1 MTEWTFV
8 TIPTTS
14 IGEMELAPNM
24 LLALVG
30 LGISRRTP
38 CNLLSFLFL
47 WHVPWLCSVE
57 EQELHHLVFHYP
69 CWAFHR

>member
-8 TIPTTS
+8 TIPTTG
-14 IGEMELAPNM
+14 IGEMKLAPNM

-38 CNLLSFLFL
+38 CILLRLSFAFGM
-47 WHVPWLCSVE
+47 CFGFAVE
-57 EQELHHLVFHYP
+57 KQELHHLVFHYP
-69 CWAFHR
+69 CWASHR